1 MAKSKRKRTRIK
13 QNILMFLLLLL
24 GVGILLYP
32 DIADWWYNNRHV
44 AMLQEYDEMVRI
56 MSEEEIEYELERARV
71 FNAGLSGIHIEDP
84 FVPGSGS
91 VISAEYYSILNFDG
105 MIGRV
110 EIPAIDVS
118 LPIFHG
124 TSDETLNRGAGH
136 MENTP
141 FPIGGYGNHSI
152 ITAHT
157 GLVNMRLFTDLIM
170 LRHGDLFFV
179 EVLNERIAYEVDRID
194 IVYPHEIEILVSYED
209 RDLITLVTCTP
220 YAVNSHRLL
229 VRGTRIEYVPGM
241 EADIVDAR
249 PLNMRLLIVI
259 GFAGLFVLII
269 LFFWRKK
276 RKSARENFDKQIER
290 EYEEWQRRKDYV

>member
-1 MAKSKRKRTRIK
+1 MKKVKLKRIL
-13 QNILMFLLLLL
+13 QNILMVILLLF
-24 GVGILLYP
+24 GVGILVYP
-32 DIADWWYNNRHV
+32 DIANWWYNNRHI
-44 AMLQEYDEMVRI
+44 AMLQEYDEIVEG
-56 MSEEEIEYELERARV
+56 MSEEEIEYELGRARA
-71 FNAGLSGIHIEDP
+71 FNDGMSGIHIEDP
-84 FVPGSGS
+84 FMPNSGA

-105 MIGRV
+105 IMGRI
-110 EIPAIDVS
+110 EIPVIDVN

-170 LRHGDLFFV
+170 LRNGDLFIV
-179 EVLNERIAYEVDRID
+179 DVLGHRIAYEVDRID
-194 IVYPHEIEILVSYED
+194 IVLPHEIEILVSYED

-229 VRGTRIEYVPGM
+229 VRGTRVDYIPDMAE
-241 EADIVDAR
+241 DIVDITV
-249 PLNMRLLIVI
+249 PLNTRLLIVI
-259 GFAGLFVLII
+259 GFSILFMLII

-276 RKSARENFDKQIER
+276 RKATEGKKFDEQIKR
-290 EYEEWQRRKDYV
+290 EYEECQWGEDYV